1 MVKKLAAF
9 SAVFLLLMF
18 SCSCTSYAQVAC
30 GPRTDVVKRL
40 AEKYQELQVAMGLS
54 ISGKLVEVFVSK
66 KGAFTVLLS
75 EPNGKSCIAT
85 TGHNWVTEGFPEV
98 PKVGT

>member
-9 SAVFLLLMF
+9 SAAFLLLMF

-30 GPRTDVVKRL
+30 GPRTDIVKRL
-40 AEKYQELQVAMGLS
+40 AQKYQEFQAAMGLNVV
-54 ISGKLVEVFVSK
+54 GHLVEVFVSK
-66 KGAFTVLLS
+66 EGNFTILLS
-75 EPNGKSCIAT
+75 EANGTSCIAT
-85 TGHNWVTEGFPEV
+85 TGHNWATEGFPEV